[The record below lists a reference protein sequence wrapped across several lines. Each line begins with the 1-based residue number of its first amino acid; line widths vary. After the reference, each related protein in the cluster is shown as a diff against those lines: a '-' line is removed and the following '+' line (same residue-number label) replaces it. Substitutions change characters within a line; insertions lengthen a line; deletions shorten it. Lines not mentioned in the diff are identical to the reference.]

1 MIGLEIDKTIHF
13 GGVLPLNNLC
23 VAHRGYS
30 SLAPENTAAAI
41 SGAMSFPYVQWV
53 EVDVQCS
60 IDGVPFLIH
69 DYTLGRTTNGRGEVK
84 DKTWAELQQLD
95 AGSWKGKAYQNERLI
110 SFDQFLD
117 FICGRLQANIEI
129 KTHNNLYPGIEAKV
143 IEAIKRRQME
153 HDVVLTSFDTDSLSR
168 VKELDP
174 YMRTG
179 LIIDSN
185 PNDLLLR
192 LQLLKCSFLSINY
205 RHIDP
210 ALVKSMRS
218 AGITIMAWTIDDKKT
233 MQRMRDLDA
242 DIMICTNEVGLW
254 GEVFQK

>member
-1 MIGLEIDKTIHF
+1 MDFEIDETIHL
-13 GGVLPLNNLC
+13 GGVLSLNNLC

-41 SGAMSFPYVQWV
+41 ALAMSFPYVQWV

-95 AGSWKGKAYQNERLI
+95 AGSWKRKAYQNEQLI
-110 SFDQFLD
+110 SLDQFLD
-117 FICGRLQANIEI
+117 LICGRLQANIEI
-129 KTHNNLYPGIEAKV
+129 KTHNNLYPGIEMKV
-143 IEAIKRRQME
+143 IEAIKKRQMQ
-153 HDVVLTSFDTDSLSR
+153 HDVVLTSFDTNSLAK

-174 YMRTG
+174 YMPTG

-205 RHIDP
+205 RHIDT
-210 ALVKSMRS
+210 ALVESMRS
-218 AGITIMAWTIDDKKT
+218 AGITIMAWTIDDKKA
-233 MQRMRDLDA
+233 MRHIGDLDPS
-242 DIMICTNEVGLW
+242 IMICTNEVALW
-254 GEVFQK
+254 GDVFQK

>member
-1 MIGLEIDKTIHF
+1 MDFEIDETIHL
-13 GGVLPLNNLC
+13 GGVLSLNNLC

-41 SGAMSFPYVQWV
+41 ALAMSFPYVQWV

-95 AGSWKGKAYQNERLI
+95 AGSWKGKAYQNEQLI
-110 SFDQFLD
+110 SLNQFLD
-117 FICGRLQANIEI
+117 LICGRLQANIEI
-129 KTHNNLYPGIEAKV
+129 KTHNNLYPGIEMKV
-143 IEAIKRRQME
+143 IEAIKKRQMQ
-153 HDVVLTSFDTDSLSR
+153 HDVVLTSFDTNSLAK

-174 YMRTG
+174 YMPTG

-205 RHIDP
+205 RHIDT
-210 ALVKSMRS
+210 ALVESMRS
-218 AGITIMAWTIDDKKT
+218 AGITIMAWTIDDKKA
-233 MQRMRDLDA
+233 MRHIGDLDPS
-242 DIMICTNEVGLW
+242 IMICTNEVALW
-254 GEVFQK
+254 GDVFQK

>member
-1 MIGLEIDKTIHF
+1 MS
-13 GGVLPLNNLC
+13 LNNLC

-30 SLAPENTAAAI
+30 SLAPENTASAI
-41 SGAMSFPYVQWV
+41 SLAMSFPYVQWV

-60 IDGVPFLIH
+60 SDGIPFLIH

-110 SFDQFLD
+110 SLDQFLD
-117 FICGRLQANIEI
+117 LICGRLQANIEL

-143 IEAIKRRQME
+143 IEAVRKRQME
-153 HDVVLTSFDTDSLSR
+153 HDVVLTSFDTECLSR
-168 VKELDP
+168 VKELDCDMP
-174 YMRTG
+174 TG

-192 LQLLKCSFLSINY
+192 LQLLQCTFLSINY
-205 RHIDP
+205 RHID
-210 ALVKSMRS
+210 ASLVESMRN
-218 AGITIMAWTIDDKKT
+218 AGITIMAWTVDDKKA
-233 MQRMRDLDA
+233 MQRMRQLSP
-242 DIMICTNEVGLW
+242 DIMICTNEVALW
-254 GEVFQK
+254 GEVFQN